1 MVIDRRFFFDCVRAA
16 PFGGALKQP
25 QVDGMT
31 AILDCWERTMAADD
45 DRWLAYV
52 LATVYHETART
63 MQPVRET
70 LADSDEKAVAILED
84 AFAKG
89 RLSWVKTP
97 YWRPDEDGKSWL
109 GRGFVQLTHRRN
121 YAAMTDITGID
132 LVAAPERAMEIEA
145 ALTILFEGMRR
156 GSFTGHK
163 LVDYFNAATADWA
176 GARRIVNGM
185 DRAEQIGGYGRLFHA
200 ALRGDRGCATGA

>member
-1 MVIDRRFFFDCVRAA
+1 MAIDRRFFFDKVRAA

-31 AILDCWERTMAADD
+31 AILDRWERTMAADD
-45 DRWLAYV
+45 ERWLAYV

-70 LADSDEKAVAILED
+70 LADSDMKAVAILED

-121 YAAMTDITGID
+121 YAAMTEITGID
-132 LVAAPERAMEIEA
+132 LVAAPERAMEMEA

-163 LVDYFNAATADWA
+163 LADYFNAATEDWA
-176 GARRIVNGM
+176 GARKIVNGM
-185 DRAEQIGGYGRLFHA
+185 DRAEQIGGYGTLFYT
-200 ALRGDRGCATGA
+200 ALRGER

>member
-1 MVIDRRFFFDCVRAA
+1 MAIDRRFFFDHIRAA
-16 PFGGALKQP
+16 PFGGMLKQP
-25 QVDGMT
+25 QVDGMS
-31 AILDCWERTMAADD
+31 AILDRWERTMAAQDE
-45 DRWLAYV
+45 RWLAYV

-70 LADSDEKAVAILED
+70 LADSDERAVAILEE

-121 YAAMTDITGID
+121 YAAMSDITGID
-132 LVAAPERAMEIEA
+132 LVAAPERAMETET
-145 ALTILFEGMRR
+145 ALSILFEGMRR

-163 LVDYFNAATADWA
+163 LADYFNASTEDWA
-176 GARRIVNGM
+176 GARKIVNGM

-200 ALRGDRGCATGA
+200 ALRGDRGRG

>member
-1 MVIDRRFFFDCVRAA
+1 MAIDRRFFFDHIRAA
-16 PFGGALKQP
+16 PFGGMLKQP
-25 QVDGMT
+25 QVEGMS
-31 AILDCWERTMAADD
+31 AILDRWERTMAAEDE
-45 DRWLAYV
+45 RWLAYV

-70 LADSDEKAVAILED
+70 LADSDERAVAILED

-121 YAAMTDITGID
+121 YAAMADITGID
-132 LVAAPERAMEIEA
+132 LVDAPERAMEMDA

-163 LVDYFNAATADWA
+163 LADYFNASTEDWA
-176 GARRIVNGM
+176 GARKIVNGM

-200 ALRGDRGCATGA
+200 ALRGDRGRG